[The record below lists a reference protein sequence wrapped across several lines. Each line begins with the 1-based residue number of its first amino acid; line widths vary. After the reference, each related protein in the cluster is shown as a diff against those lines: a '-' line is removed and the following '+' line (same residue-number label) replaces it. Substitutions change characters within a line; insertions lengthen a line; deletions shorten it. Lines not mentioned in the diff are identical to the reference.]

1 MLNEKLWHLGF
12 HYMQKLYPNL
22 CNTLDFSRLKSEI
35 CELTK
40 NQRVSYLISGK
51 KKSEIFF
58 LVIHIFL
65 LLDGSL
71 VSLMTLVDYLGLFT
85 EEQICKY
92 CHNSEF
98 LFNGLNII

>member
-1 MLNEKLWHLGF
+1 
-12 HYMQKLYPNL
+12 MQKLYPSL

-58 LVIHIFL
+58 LVIHT
-65 LLDGSL
+65 D
-71 VSLMTLVDYLGLFT
+71 V
-85 EEQICKY
+85 
-92 CHNSEF
+92 
-98 LFNGLNII
+98 